1 MMLSIFSCVDWP
13 SVCLLGKMS
22 VQFLCSCFN
31 WVVCLLM
38 LNCLF
43 DLDINPLVISFAN
56 TFSHSVG
63 CLFIFLRIYFTV
75 QKLLGLIR
83 SHLYIFAFIPF
94 ALGDRSKK
102 ILLQFMSKCSAYEHN
117 IVKQLYGNKI
127 NFKIKKNKK
136 KEVCLCFLLSR
147 RFMVSAVFFKYSFPQ

>member
-1 MMLSIFSCVDWP
+1 MMLSIFSCVYWP

-22 VQFLCSCFN
+22 VQFLCSFFN
-31 WVVCLLM
+31 CVVCLLM

-43 DLDINPLVISFAN
+43 SLDINPLVISFPN
-56 TFSHSVG
+56 MFSHSVG
-63 CLFIFLRIYFTV
+63 CLFLFFRIYFTV

-83 SHLYIFAFIPF
+83 SHLYIFIFISF

-117 IVKQLYGNKI
+117 IVKQLYS
-127 NFKIKKNKK
+127 KKLILK
-136 KEVCLCFLLSR
+136 
-147 RFMVSAVFFKYSFPQ
+147 